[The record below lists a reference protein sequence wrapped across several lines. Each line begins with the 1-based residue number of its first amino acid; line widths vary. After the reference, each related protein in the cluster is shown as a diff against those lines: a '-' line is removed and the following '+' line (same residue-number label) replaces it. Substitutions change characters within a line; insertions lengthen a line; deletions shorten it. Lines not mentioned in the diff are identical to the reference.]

1 MCQALGYTFGMQRH
15 TRYITPPHLC
25 LKRKNSVW
33 LRLVIEQG
41 KIKRITYIVPK
52 ELRNP
57 REGFEEDAEF

>member
-1 MCQALGYTFGMQRH
+1 MSGFGLH
-15 TRYITPPHLC
+15 TWNAKTDKVHHIPHLC

-57 REGFEEDAEF
+57 REGFKEDAEF